1 MVFFFFQFFLGKKIY
16 LFFLCVIDVN
26 FDFDLIY
33 YYYLSKLQKLLIKY
47 ADNYN
52 YTFKLTIIVKIAPT
66 NNKNWILQLRQMLL
80 SI

>member
-1 MVFFFFQFFLGKKIY
+1 MVFFFSSFSWVRKFIY
-16 LFFLCVIDVN
+16 LFLCVIDVN

-66 NNKNWILQLRQMLL
+66 NNKN
-80 SI
+80 